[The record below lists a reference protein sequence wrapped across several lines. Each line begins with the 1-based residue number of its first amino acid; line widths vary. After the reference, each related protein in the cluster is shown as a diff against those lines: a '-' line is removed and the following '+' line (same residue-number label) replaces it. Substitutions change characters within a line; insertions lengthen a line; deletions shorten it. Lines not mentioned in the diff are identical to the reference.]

1 MNYILSAI
9 IRIGIY
15 FIAVLV
21 TIILVPVTLLGWLLR
36 GIFTKKTDPEVEE
49 NRDRATLYS
58 PGKAR

>member
-49 NRDRATLYS
+49 N
-58 PGKAR
+58 KAR